1 MVQLKTLIDDRFAPD
16 SHIMAAMFVKMRTTA
31 TDLLILWQ
39 KNDAG
44 QESVSWQ
51 ADSDVYPPVHRSMLL
66 LKHIVHFFTGWK
78 MFEIFPQ

>member
-39 KNDAG
+39 KM
-44 QESVSWQ
+44 
-51 ADSDVYPPVHRSMLL
+51 MLAKNL
-66 LKHIVHFFTGWK
+66 CLGRLTQ
-78 MFEIFPQ
+78 MFIPRCTAACFY

>member
-39 KNDAG
+39 KM
-44 QESVSWQ
+44 
-51 ADSDVYPPVHRSMLL
+51 MLAKNL
-66 LKHIVHFFTGWK
+66 CLGRLTQ
-78 MFEIFPQ
+78 MFIPQCTTACFY